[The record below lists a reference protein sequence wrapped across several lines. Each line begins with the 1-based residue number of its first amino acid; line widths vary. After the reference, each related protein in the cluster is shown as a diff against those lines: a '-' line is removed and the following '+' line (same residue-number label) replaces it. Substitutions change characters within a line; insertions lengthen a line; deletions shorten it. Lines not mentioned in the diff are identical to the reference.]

1 MTIDRWRAQDWEIW
15 DMADPFEVAN
25 GAIYRSTGLRLDEGE
40 LVRIGFRIEPRNC
53 NMLGTAHGG
62 IIAAV
67 MDIALG
73 RNAWMA
79 ADRAAPTIS
88 MTVDFIRAAQIGEW
102 LESRARF
109 IRKSRRFVFCD
120 GVLLGDKGIVARG
133 NGVFAIPDA
142 PVS

>member
-1 MTIDRWRAQDWEIW
+1 MTENRWRAQDWEIW
-15 DMADPFEVAN
+15 DMADPFEAAI
-25 GAIYRSTGLRLDEGE
+25 GAIHRSTGLPLDEGE
-40 LVRIGFRIEPRNC
+40 LVRIGFRIEQRNC

-62 IIAAV
+62 IVAAI

-73 RNAWMA
+73 RNAWAA
-79 ADRAAPTIS
+79 ADRASPTIS
-88 MTVDFIRAAQIGEW
+88 MTVDFVRAVQIGEW
-102 LESRARF
+102 MESRARV
-109 IRKSRRFVFCD
+109 IRKSRRFIFCD

>member
-1 MTIDRWRAQDWEIW
+1 MTEDRWPAQDWEIW
-15 DMADPFEVAN
+15 DMADPFEAAN
-25 GAIYRSTGLRLDEGE
+25 GAIYRHSSPSLDEGE

-53 NMLGTAHGG
+53 NMLGTTHGG
-62 IIAAV
+62 IIAGT

-73 RNAWMA
+73 RTAWAA
-79 ADRAAPTIS
+79 ADRASPTIS
-88 MTVDFIRAAQIGEW
+88 MTVDFVRAAQVGEW
-102 LESRARF
+102 LESRGRV

-142 PVS
+142 SVS